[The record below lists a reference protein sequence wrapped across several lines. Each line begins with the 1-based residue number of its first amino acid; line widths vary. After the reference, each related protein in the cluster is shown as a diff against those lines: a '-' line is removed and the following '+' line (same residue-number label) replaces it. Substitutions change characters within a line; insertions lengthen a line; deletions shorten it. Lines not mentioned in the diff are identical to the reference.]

1 MAIAAWVKPSSPGK
15 FRAPM
20 DGDWVF
26 PAPFAALLPI
36 DPDAP
41 AGPQVDLSDL
51 ADGGLVFL
59 VPTGQLA
66 APFAADRIE
75 RVVDGLP
82 SPADRVAHLFGHRPD
97 LPDMLTIA
105 VGDPAVSLTDVLTGE
120 GLGDLDL
127 AAVAILAVPLWAL
140 PADQRAT
147 VAGLCEHFYAIKL
160 AFAHHHPSHAKTPSI
175 DFDGLVTF
183 LNCTGVTLS
192 LCRYIRMTFIKLFVL
207 L

>member
-1 MAIAAWVKPSSPGK
+1 MGQASEDMAAIRAWVQTSSPGK
-15 FRAPM
+15 FRSPM
-20 DGDWVF
+20 DGDWMF

-41 AGPQVDLSDL
+41 AGPQVDLSEL

-82 SPADRVAHLFGHRPD
+82 SPADRVAHLFGHRLGVD
-97 LPDMLTIA
+97 LPDVLTVA
-105 VGDPAVSLTDVLTGE
+105 LSSPVQSVMDVLTGE

-127 AAVAILAVPLWAL
+127 AAVAVLAVPLWAI
-140 PADQRAT
+140 PADQRST
-147 VAGLCEHFYAIKL
+147 VAALCEH
-160 AFAHHHPSHAKTPSI
+160 P
-175 DFDGLVTF
+175 
-183 LNCTGVTLS
+183 
-192 LCRYIRMTFIKLFVL
+192 
-207 L
+207 